1 MPVSRDQFI
10 HIAMA
15 SEADVATL
23 RWGYKKSRE
32 LARRMGA
39 YRGEFTPG
47 NPIFPAGS
55 GAACKE
61 STGPV
66 DISAPDITYT
76 DEDEK
81 ALETYNR
88 NFGGFSSSSK
98 YKRI

>member
-1 MPVSRDQFI
+1 MSVPRDLFI
-10 HIAMA
+10 DIATD

-32 LARRMGA
+32 LARRMGV

-66 DISAPDITYT
+66 NISAPDITYT

-88 NFGGFSSSSK
+88 NFGEFS
-98 YKRI
+98 